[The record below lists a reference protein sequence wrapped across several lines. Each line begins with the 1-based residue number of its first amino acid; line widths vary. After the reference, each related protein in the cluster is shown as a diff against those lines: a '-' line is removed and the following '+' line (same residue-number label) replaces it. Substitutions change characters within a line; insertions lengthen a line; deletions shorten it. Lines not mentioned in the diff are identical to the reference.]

1 MKAIRMG
8 QYGGPD
14 VLKLVSDAP
23 KPVAGNGQ
31 VLIQVLA
38 ASLNPI
44 DWKIRQGYLKDDLSL
59 TLPAILGGD
68 FVGRV
73 VQHTDSGLKAG
84 DQVYGYASPLAG
96 GSGSF
101 GEYCAVNASNVTHA
115 PQNVTTQAAAALP
128 LVGASALQSLEEH
141 LKLQRGQ
148 KILIHGG
155 GGGIGSLAIQFAKV
169 IGAYVATT
177 VRGDDLVYAR
187 ALGAD
192 EIIDY
197 TAQSF
202 ETMLKNYDAV
212 LDTVGGSTTAQSF
225 QVLKRG
231 GALVSMLGQP
241 DEVLAKRHGV
251 VAIGQLT
258 RVTTDILNRLKDL
271 TNTKK
276 LKVRIAKT
284 FSMDQYRQAFDLA
297 EHGRAKG
304 KVVLDYSL

>member
-1 MKAIRMG
+1 MKAIRIG

-14 VLKLVSDAP
+14 VLELISDAP
-23 KPVAGNGQ
+23 KPVAGKGQ
-31 VLIQVLA
+31 ILIQVLA

-44 DWKIRQGYLKDDLSL
+44 DWKIRQGYLKDHLLL
-59 TLPAILGGD
+59 TLPAVLGGD

-73 VQHTDSGLKAG
+73 VEHTDSGLKAG
-84 DQVYGYASPLAG
+84 ERVYGYASPLAG

-115 PQNVTTQAAAALP
+115 PQNVTTHEAAALP

-177 VRGDDLVYAR
+177 AKGDDLAYAR
-187 ALGAD
+187 SLGAD
-192 EIIDY
+192 ETIDY
-197 TAQSF
+197 TTQSF
-202 ETMLKNYDAV
+202 ETILKNYDAV
-212 LDTVGGSTTAQSF
+212 FDTVGGPTTGRSF

-241 DEVLAKRHGV
+241 DEVLAQQHGV
-251 VAIGQLT
+251 LAIGQFT
-258 RVTTDILNRLKDL
+258 RVTTDVLNKLKDL
-271 TNTKK
+271 TDKK
-276 LKVRIAKT
+276 ELKVRIAKT
-284 FSMDQYRQAFDLA
+284 FSMDQYRQAFDFA
-297 EHGRAKG
+297 EHGRGRG